1 MQVFDSHVDT
11 PSQLIR
17 LRNLGIDNRYGH
29 VDFPK
34 LRRGGVGGSFFAL
47 YTPAEMT
54 PDAATR
60 YALEMISAV
69 YDAVDANPDYATP
82 DAATRYALEMI
93 SAVYDA
99 VDANPDYAALAFS
112 PDEAEENAK
121 NGLISVFIGME
132 NGAPI
137 QQSLSMLRTFYRL
150 GVSYVTLTHN
160 GDNAIA
166 DSAAEGK
173 RWHGLS
179 PFGKQ
184 VVAEMNA
191 LGMMVDLSHAS
202 DETFWDCIRLSE
214 APVIATHS
222 CCRAL
227 CNHRRNLTD
236 EMLQALGEKDGYV
249 GINFYPAFLSERFLS
264 DPADAALFDEG
275 ERVEAAFIADPAD
288 PVRVRAWEEM
298 QDRLESLWR
307 PGVREIVDHVDHAV
321 SIAGIDHVGI
331 GSDFDGILVPPAGLE
346 NVSRIG
352 LVFDEMRRRGY
363 AEKDI
368 DKVAGENLLSVM
380 RRIADKADIER

>member
-17 LRNLGIDNRYGH
+17 LRNIGIDNRYGH

-47 YTPAEMT
+47 YTPAEMA

-69 YDAVDANPDYATP
+69 YDAVDD
-82 DAATRYALEMI
+82 
-93 SAVYDA
+93 
-99 VDANPDYAALAFS
+99 NPDYAALAFS
-112 PDEAEENAK
+112 PEEAAENMK
-121 NGLISVFIGME
+121 EGLISVFIGME
-132 NGAPI
+132 NGSPI
-137 QQSLSMLRTFYRL
+137 QQSLPLLRTFYRL

-179 PFGKQ
+179 PFGKE

-191 LGMMVDLSHAS
+191 LGMMIDLSHAS

-214 APVIATHS
+214 APVVATHS

-236 EMLQALGEKDGYV
+236 DMLKALGEKDGYV
-249 GINFYPAFLSERFLS
+249 GINFYPAFLSEKFLA

-275 ERVEAAFIADPAD
+275 ERVEAAFIADPGN
-288 PVRVRAWEEM
+288 PERVKAWEAM
-298 QDRLESLWR
+298 QDKLNTIWR
-307 PGVREIVDHVDHAV
+307 PGVTEIVDHIDHAV
-321 SIAGIDHVGI
+321 EIIGIDRVGI
-331 GSDFDGILVPPAGLE
+331 GSEFDGILVTPAGLE
-346 NVSRIG
+346 NVSLIG
-352 LVFDEMRRRGY
+352 RVFDEMRRRGY
-363 AEKDI
+363 DEESVE
-368 DKVAGENLLSVM
+368 KVAGKNLLEVLKRVKQKSYTY
-380 RRIADKADIER
+380 

>member
-17 LRNLGIDNRYGH
+17 LRDLGIDNKYGH

-34 LRRGGVGGSFFAL
+34 LQRGGVGGAFFAL
-47 YTPAEMT
+47 YTPPETA

-69 YDAVDANPDYATP
+69 YDAVDANPD
-82 DAATRYALEMI
+82 L
-93 SAVYDA
+93 
-99 VDANPDYAALAFS
+99 AALAFS
-112 PDEAEENAK
+112 PEEAAQNTK
-121 NGLISVFIGME
+121 DGLFSVFIGME

-137 QQSLSMLRTFYRL
+137 QQSLSLLRTFYRL
-150 GVSYVTLTHN
+150 GVSYLTLTHN

-179 PFGKQ
+179 PFGKE
-184 VVAEMNA
+184 VVAEMNE
-191 LGMMVDLSHAS
+191 LGMMIDLSHAS
-202 DETFWDCIRLSE
+202 DETFWDCVRLST
-214 APVIATHS
+214 APVVATHS

-227 CNHRRNLTD
+227 CGHRRNLTD
-236 EMLQALGEKDGYV
+236 EMLKALGEKDGYV

-275 ERVEAAFIADPAD
+275 ERVEAAFIAEPGDPE
-288 PVRVRAWEEM
+288 RVRSWEQM
-298 QDRLESLWR
+298 QDRLETVWR
-307 PGVREIVDHVDHAV
+307 PGVKEIVDHIDHAV
-321 SIAGIDHVGI
+321 ELAGIDHVGI
-331 GSDFDGILVPPAGLE
+331 GSDYDGILVAPAGLE
-346 NVSRIG
+346 NVSKIG

-363 AEKDI
+363 DEESVE
-368 DKVAGENLLSVM
+368 KVAGKNLLEVM
-380 RRIADKADIER
+380 KRVKQKSYTL

>member
-17 LRNLGIDNRYGH
+17 LRNIGIDNRYGH

-47 YTPAEMT
+47 YTPAEMA

-69 YDAVDANPDYATP
+69 YDAVDD
-82 DAATRYALEMI
+82 
-93 SAVYDA
+93 
-99 VDANPDYAALAFS
+99 NPDYAALAFS
-112 PDEAEENAK
+112 PEEAAENMK
-121 NGLISVFIGME
+121 EGLISVFIGME
-132 NGAPI
+132 NGSPI
-137 QQSLSMLRTFYRL
+137 QQSLPLLRTFYRL

-179 PFGKQ
+179 PFGKE

-191 LGMMVDLSHAS
+191 LGMMIDLSHAS

-214 APVIATHS
+214 APVVATHS

-236 EMLQALGEKDGYV
+236 DMLKALGEKDGYV
-249 GINFYPAFLSERFLS
+249 GINFYPAFLSEKFLA

-275 ERVEAAFIADPAD
+275 ERVEAAFIADSGNPE
-288 PVRVRAWEEM
+288 RVKAWEAM
-298 QDRLESLWR
+298 QDKLNTIWR
-307 PGVREIVDHVDHAV
+307 PGVTEIVDHIDHAV
-321 SIAGIDHVGI
+321 EIIGIDRVGI
-331 GSDFDGILVPPAGLE
+331 GSDFDGILVTPAGLE
-346 NVSRIG
+346 NVSLIG
-352 LVFDEMRRRGY
+352 RVFDEMRRRGY
-363 AEKDI
+363 DEESVE
-368 DKVAGENLLSVM
+368 KVAGKNLLEVLKRVKQKSYTY
-380 RRIADKADIER
+380 